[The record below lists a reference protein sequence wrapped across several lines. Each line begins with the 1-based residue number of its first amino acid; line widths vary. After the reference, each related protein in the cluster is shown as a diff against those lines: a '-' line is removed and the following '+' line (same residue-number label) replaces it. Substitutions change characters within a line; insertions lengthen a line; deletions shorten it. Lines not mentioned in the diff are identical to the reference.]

1 MIQLRAWRI
10 DLASP
15 FFLLEKKAVKSIKPL
30 RNYEIKYM
38 KSPNFEM
45 RKFIRE

>member
-1 MIQLRAWRI
+1 M

-38 KSPNFEM
+38 KSPNFEI